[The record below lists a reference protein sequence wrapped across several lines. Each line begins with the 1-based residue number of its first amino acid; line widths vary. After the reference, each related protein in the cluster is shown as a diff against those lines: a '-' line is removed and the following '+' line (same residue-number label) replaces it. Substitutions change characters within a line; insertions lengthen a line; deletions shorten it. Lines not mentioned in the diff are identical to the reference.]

1 MTPEN
6 IICLDPGS
14 ARLLSGMGEKN
25 LLVGIPSFNCAHTI
39 GYVLHQVAGGLTKY
53 FPDHKSLIL
62 VSDGG
67 SQDGTREV
75 TEAVKTGKID
85 CFFTKYVG
93 VSGKGSAVRAIFEA
107 ASILSV
113 EAVAM
118 FDSDLRSITPEWCKI
133 VFEATTSDADLV
145 TPFYVRHKYDGTIT
159 NNLCYPFTSA
169 VYGLRIRQPIG
180 GDFGLS
186 NALVTNLLDS
196 PLWKNEYVQR
206 FGIDIFITHTAIAHG
221 FRLNEAFLGSKV
233 HEGKDPGAEL
243 TQMFRQVVGSMFTC
257 AKEYE
262 KYWSKM
268 SGSRPVPLLE
278 YPISFPGPEPVTVDS
293 SRLLNEFRGT
303 LARSS
308 LLFKEVLQKDLFE
321 EMTRLASSARSRIT
335 PEIWAKI
342 VYSFACAFKQQAGD
356 EARNGLLESLRGLWL
371 GKVHSFLLETEGMSD
386 EDANQLVEKEAEI
399 FEDLKPF
406 LLSNYPKDD

>member
-6 IICLDPGS
+6 ILCLDPGS
-14 ARLLSGMGEKN
+14 AQLLSGIGEKN

-39 GYVLHQVAGGLTKY
+39 GYVLHQVAGGLTRY

-75 TEAVKTGKID
+75 AEAVKTGNID
-85 CFFTKYVG
+85 RFFTKYVG
-93 VSGKGSAVRAIFEA
+93 ISGKGSAVRAILEA
-107 ASILSV
+107 ASILNV

-133 VFEATTSDADLV
+133 IFEATMSDADLV
-145 TPFYVRHKYDGTIT
+145 TPFYIRHKYDGTIT
-159 NNLCYPFTSA
+159 NNLCYPFTRA
-169 VYGLRIRQPIG
+169 VYGLRVRQPIG

-186 NALVTNLLDS
+186 NSLVTKLLDS
-196 PLWKNEYVQR
+196 PLWESEYVRR
-206 FGIDIFITHTAIAHG
+206 FGIDIFITHSAIAHG

-243 TQMFRQVVGSMFTC
+243 TAMFCQVVGSMFTC

-262 KYWSKM
+262 DYWRRAAR
-268 SGSRPVPLLE
+268 SRPVHLLE
-278 YPISFPGPEPVTVDS
+278 FPISFPGPERVTVDS

-303 LARSS
+303 LARST
-308 LLFKEVLQKDLFE
+308 LLLREVLQEELYE
-321 EMTRLASSARSRIT
+321 EMAKLARSAGFRIT
-335 PEIWAKI
+335 PEMWAKT
-342 VYSFACAFKQQAGD
+342 VYSFACAFKKQAGS
-356 EARNGLLESLRGLWL
+356 EVRNELLESLRGLWL
-371 GKVHSFLLETEGMSD
+371 GKVYGFLLETEGKSD
-386 EDANQLVEKEAEI
+386 EEANQFVEREAEA

-406 LLSNYPKDD
+406 LLSNYPRDD